1 MICIGY
7 SHQILCFFI
16 VGGQRECYMPH
27 RPTEVDLDT
36 GMNSKSSAFTGG
48 HNHHIDAEGTVVT
61 TVERITENELKLFS
75 NLFE

>member
-1 MICIGY
+1 
-7 SHQILCFFI
+7 
-16 VGGQRECYMPH
+16 MPH